1 MTTRI
6 VQPEEARAMPLT
18 KMTRNGQVTLP
29 AEARRKLRL
38 AEGDY
43 LEAEVVGASIVL
55 TPKTLVD
62 REQAWDDLMAIVE
75 RPKWRGPGPEP
86 SEDETMEMIVDEI
99 HDMRRENDEKSR
111 SR

>member
-1 MTTRI
+1 M
-6 VQPEEARAMPLT
+6 ALT
-18 KMTRNGQVTLP
+18 KLTRNGQVTLP

-43 LEAEVVGASIVL
+43 LEAEVVGDSVVL
-55 TPKTLVD
+55 RPVSVVD
-62 REQAWDDLMAIVE
+62 REKAWDDLMAIVE

-86 SEDETMEMIVDEI
+86 SEDETMDMIVDEI
-99 HDMRRENDEKSR
+99 HAMRRENAEKSR

>member
-1 MTTRI
+1 M
-6 VQPEEARAMPLT
+6 ALT
-18 KMTRNGQVTLP
+18 KLTRNGQVTLP

-43 LEAEVVGASIVL
+43 LEAEVVGTSIVL
-55 TPKTLVD
+55 TPKALVD
-62 REQAWDDLMAIVE
+62 RETAWQQVFDAMNSVE
-75 RPKWRGPGPEP
+75 YVGPEPEP

-99 HDMRRENDEKSR
+99 HAMRRENADKSR

>member
-1 MTTRI
+1 MALMK
-6 VQPEEARAMPLT
+6 V
-18 KMTRNGQVTLP
+18 TRNGQVTLP

-38 AEGDY
+38 DEGDY
-43 LEAEVVGASIVL
+43 LEAEVVGTSIVL
-55 TPKTLVD
+55 TPKAVVD
-62 REQAWDDLMAIVE
+62 REAAWDDLMAIVE

-99 HDMRRENDEKSR
+99 HAMRRENAEKSG

>member
-1 MTTRI
+1 M
-6 VQPEEARAMPLT
+6 ALT
-18 KMTRNGQVTLP
+18 KLTRNGQVTLP

-38 AEGDY
+38 EEGDY
-43 LEAEVVGASIVL
+43 LEAEVVGDGVL
-55 TPKTLVD
+55 LRPVSVVD
-62 REQAWDDLMAIVE
+62 REKAWDDLMAIVE

-99 HDMRRENDEKSR
+99 HAMRRENDDKSR